1 MTILLPTIGYGA
13 SAAAFAVLAVAMV
26 SVFRGRLQGSYLFL
40 ACLATVIWSVLLAL
54 VPVSSRMTTFHIFL
68 AELLIDGVW
77 LFFLASLMRGAVVSE
92 RTWVLRFGGLI
103 LTGAVLLIGAAL
115 QFVAK
120 PGDPGA
126 SSIFVMGALGTTL
139 YGLVGV
145 EQIYRN
151 ARQSQQNGL
160 KFLALGS
167 APLIATSAS
176 RSPSWAPGLFLS
188 RQVVFYTTT
197 LIAAGV
203 YLFIVGLIGYYIQ
216 NLNLEW
222 GPTAQLVFFA
232 AAVLVFLIFLLSDQT
247 RARIR
252 VFIAKH
258 FFENK
263 YDYREEW
270 LRLITTLTG
279 SENKLPLKKR
289 AIKAVGDI
297 LDVRSG
303 VLWYRDSNGECFL
316 PDEGWG
322 VGTEGQ
328 SVRVDHPLLR
338 FLQKSGWIIDIRELH
353 VDPEKYQD
361 LDLKD
366 IERYFPG
373 AAFICPLVHEDD
385 LVGFITLGKPH
396 TPVKLNF
403 EDHDL
408 LKTVGHQ
415 IAGYLEQANVADKLS
430 ESKQFE
436 AFNKLTA
443 YIMHDLKNAIAQQSL
458 VVENA
463 EKHKRN
469 PEFIDDAIE
478 TISGSVVRMKRVI
491 SHLRQGKVDLLQQKV
506 DVPTILRRAVK
517 VSSDRTPSP
526 ILLVPDFDVNVEADE
541 DRLFM
546 AVCHAI
552 RNAQDATQESGSISV
567 SGAIEDHRFVIRVS
581 DTGVGMDAEFVRDH
595 LFKPFESSKGAEG
608 MGIGAYQIQETIRA
622 AGGEVYVESE
632 PGKGTTFS
640 LILPVTDRN

>member
-1 MTILLPTIGYGA
+1 
-13 SAAAFAVLAVAMV
+13 
-26 SVFRGRLQGSYLFL
+26 
-40 ACLATVIWSVLLAL
+40 
-54 VPVSSRMTTFHIFL
+54 MTTFHIFL

-160 KFLALGS
+160 KFLALGVGAIFGYDLFLYSNAFTTGSISTEFWNARGFVVALS

-322 VGTEGQ
+322 VGIEGQ

-415 IAGYLEQANVADKLS
+415 IASYLEQANVADKLS
-430 ESKQFE
+430 EIKQFE

-567 SGAIEDHRFVIRVS
+567 SGALEDHRFVIRVS